1 MSLLRLRPRDVPTRL
16 STGVYVLHAGLGKW
30 KGGPEQAKGVHGMA
44 AGAFPF
50 LSEIDPPTFLKAL
63 AAGEIA
69 VGAALLTP
77 LIPNRLAGLGLT
89 GFAGA
94 LVAMYL
100 RTPSLHKPGSVW
112 PTQAGTGVSKD
123 VWMLGIGLGLLA
135 DAPFGGVVLRKS
147 GRGAGHGGH
156 LAPAR

>member
-16 STGVYVLHAGLGKW
+16 STGAYVLHSGLGKW
-30 KGGPEQAKGVHGMA
+30 KGGADQAKGVHGMA

-50 LSEIDPPTFLKAL
+50 LAEIDPPTFLKAL

-69 VGAALLTP
+69 LGAALLAP
-77 LIPNRLAGLGLT
+77 FIPNRLAGLGLT

-100 RTPSLHKPGSVW
+100 RTPALHKPGSVAH
-112 PTQAGTGVSKD
+112 PGRHRREQGRLDARHRAGPAVRGPELKGSALR
-123 VWMLGIGLGLLA
+123 LGG
-135 DAPFGGVVLRKS
+135 
-147 GRGAGHGGH
+147 
-156 LAPAR
+156 